1 MTTSPLQ
8 MPLARYHNSF
18 FLSFPFPLPSSLGL
32 FFSLCS
38 FFAHSD
44 LLQVEKYAKELGV
57 LVWSN
62 PQKQYLMVTE
72 KGHELIR
79 PFIKKNIS

>member
-18 FLSFPFPLPSSLGL
+18 FISFPLPSSLL
-32 FFSLCS
+32 FF
-38 FFAHSD
+38 FANSD

-57 LVWSN
+57 FVWSN